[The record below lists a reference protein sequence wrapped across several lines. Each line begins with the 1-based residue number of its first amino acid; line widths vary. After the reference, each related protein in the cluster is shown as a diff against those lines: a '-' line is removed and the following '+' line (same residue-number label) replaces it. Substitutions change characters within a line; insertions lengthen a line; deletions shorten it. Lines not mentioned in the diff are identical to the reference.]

1 MSKPKKGRPPKAG
14 KAMLVPITIRLPA
27 QMNEEIEAIV
37 MEKALEGADKST
49 VMRELL
55 AIGLRERAK
64 QKA

>member
-1 MSKPKKGRPPKAG
+1 
-14 KAMLVPITIRLPA
+14 MLVPITIRLPA